1 MRHGKG
7 SSLILLLVLLNGNF
21 GLCADNGERNLVIST
36 FSFET
41 TFNPI
46 RSYFAAEAQYYTAL
60 YEGLVTYHPFTLE
73 PVPGIAKSWQ
83 VSPDGKTYRFTLR
96 SNARFSNGDFITA
109 EDVRNT
115 WLAVLDPKRK
125 AEYSFLLDIVSGA
138 EAYRTGRNPDPASV
152 GIRAVSASVLEV
164 ELIHPASYFLKI
176 LCHHSFVPLHPS
188 LRKLD
193 DFRKARELIG
203 NGPFY
208 LYTASDREMVFLKN
222 NLYWDAANI
231 GLDRI
236 TVTFERDTKTITD
249 LFNAGSIHWAAG
261 DIDWERVV
269 PDDAVL
275 MNQMYATTYYYF
287 DAGTPPWNNREV
299 RRALALLVP
308 WDEIRSEDHLFIPAS
323 TLVPRVSGYP
333 KVRGIDGADQEEAFA
348 LLERNGYPKGQGLP
362 EIRILIPAGNETRR
376 EAEIMKQAWEASIE
390 ADVVLEEIPAEGYY
404 ERLKEVDYTVAT
416 LTWIGDYA
424 DPLTFLQ
431 LWTSESNLNDA
442 RYADREF
449 DRMITAS
456 MGEPDAERYR
466 SLGKAEEY
474 LLSGAVVMPVSYT
487 PAFNCI
493 DLTVVDGWYPNPL
506 DIHPFRWIRFAEP
519 ELPPGIVRLR
529 ESSVPAARTCHRKA
543 PSP

>member
-1 MRHGKG
+1 
-7 SSLILLLVLLNGNF
+7 
-21 GLCADNGERNLVIST
+21 
-36 FSFET
+36 
-41 TFNPI
+41 
-46 RSYFAAEAQYYTAL
+46 
-60 YEGLVTYHPFTLE
+60 
-73 PVPGIAKSWQ
+73 
-83 VSPDGKTYRFTLR
+83 
-96 SNARFSNGDFITA
+96 
-109 EDVRNT
+109 
-115 WLAVLDPKRK
+115 
-125 AEYSFLLDIVSGA
+125 
-138 EAYRTGRNPDPASV
+138 
-152 GIRAVSASVLEV
+152 
-164 ELIHPASYFLKI
+164 
-176 LCHHSFVPLHPS
+176 
-188 LRKLD
+188 
-193 DFRKARELIG
+193 
-203 NGPFY
+203 
-208 LYTASDREMVFLKN
+208 
-222 NLYWDAANI
+222 
-231 GLDRI
+231 
-236 TVTFERDTKTITD
+236 
-249 LFNAGSIHWAAG
+249 
-261 DIDWERVV
+261 
-269 PDDAVL
+269 

-287 DAGTPPWNNREV
+287 DAGTPRGTTAKSG
-299 RRALALLVP
+299 ALS
-308 WDEIRSEDHLFIPAS
+308 RSWFHGTRS
-323 TLVPRVSGYP
+323 VPRTISSSPHPPSFPGFPDIPRYGESTERTRKRPLPFSSGT
-333 KVRGIDGADQEEAFA
+333 GIQRA
-348 LLERNGYPKGQGLP
+348 GLP